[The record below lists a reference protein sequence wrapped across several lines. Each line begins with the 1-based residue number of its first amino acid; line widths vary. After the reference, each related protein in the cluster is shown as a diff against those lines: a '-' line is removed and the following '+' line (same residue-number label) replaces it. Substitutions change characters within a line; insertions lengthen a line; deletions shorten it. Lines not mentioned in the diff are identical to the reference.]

1 MKRIG
6 HGWQVAVYEYGTH
19 YVYKKPHTSYFF
31 VCMTI
36 LKDFP
41 PLILQPLKLHR
52 WRRIV
57 QQRQLASLRVIAN
70 YIHLSKYLAHPVI
83 ESSGAYYQSRAIP
96 VYRYVENLS
105 KEKFEELVDDYARL
119 TYYLY
124 EQGFIDKSF
133 NFLKN
138 FGILDGEV
146 VLTDLGE
153 LFFGEQEIREQLE
166 KRPWAHIKFIL
177 ALSKE
182 QRRYLVKVMDETFLS
197 EKNNT

>member
-1 MKRIG
+1 MKKIG
-6 HGWQVAVYEYGTH
+6 SGWQVSVYEYTPSV
-19 YVYKKPHTSYFF
+19 VYKKPHTNYFF
-31 VCMTI
+31 VC
-36 LKDFP
+36 LKIIQDFP
-41 PLILQPLKLHR
+41 PIFFTPLKLHR

-57 QQRQLASLRVIAN
+57 QARQLASLRVIAN
-70 YIHLSKYLAHPVI
+70 YVHLSKYLAHPVI

-96 VYRYVENLS
+96 VYRYVKNLS
-105 KEKFEELVDDYARL
+105 KKEFEKLVDDYARL

-138 FGILDGEV
+138 FGILNGEI

-153 LFFGEQEIREQLE
+153 LFFDEQEIREQLE
-166 KRPWAHIKFIL
+166 NRPWAHVKFIL

-182 QRRYLVKVMDETFLS
+182 QRHYLVKVMDETFLS
-197 EKNNT
+197 EKNST